1 MATTVILLSF
11 LSLSDEIFSRTSSLP
26 PPPLSASN
34 RRFGLIGGDAR
45 MINNDPLCCLIH
57 SPDPAVTLDQREDA
71 REGDPGS
78 PEQMVKE
85 VEREAGGPPASRL
98 YDPR

>member
-1 MATTVILLSF
+1 M
-11 LSLSDEIFSRTSSLP
+11 
-26 PPPLSASN
+26 
-34 RRFGLIGGDAR
+34 
-45 MINNDPLCCLIH
+45 
-57 SPDPAVTLDQREDA
+57 TLDQREDA

>member
-1 MATTVILLSF
+1 M
-11 LSLSDEIFSRTSSLP
+11 
-26 PPPLSASN
+26 
-34 RRFGLIGGDAR
+34 
-45 MINNDPLCCLIH
+45 
-57 SPDPAVTLDQREDA
+57 DQRKDA
-71 REGDPGS
+71 REGDPLHSFFIGEDLAGS

>member
-11 LSLSDEIFSRTSSLP
+11 LSLCDEIFSRTSSRP
-26 PPPLSASN
+26 RPPLSAPN
-34 RRFGLIGGDAR
+34 RRFGLIGGDAG
-45 MINNDPLCCLIH
+45 MISNDPLGCLIH

-85 VEREAGGPPASRL
+85 EVEREAGNRFKTI
-98 YDPR
+98 